1 MENKL
6 TFDEAMEHVDWWL
19 KDTPLQAEGLDDTV
33 SDWVYEDLEKLV
45 KQLAK
50 DVDDEDEVKESPFVT
65 QDEVEELLHSVSND
79 VWNEHIG
86 QKELDATYNS
96 MLRQMSA
103 GTF

>member
-1 MENKL
+1 METKL

-79 VWNEHIG
+79 VWNEHLN
-86 QKELDATYNS
+86 QKSLDDTYNS
-96 MLRQMSA
+96 MLRQLSA